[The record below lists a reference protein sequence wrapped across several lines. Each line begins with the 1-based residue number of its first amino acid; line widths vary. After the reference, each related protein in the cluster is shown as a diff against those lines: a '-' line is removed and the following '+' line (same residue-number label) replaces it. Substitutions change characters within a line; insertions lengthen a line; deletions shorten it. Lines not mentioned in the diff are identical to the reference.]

1 MTMLLKNEKVQ
12 IIESRLRGLEYKK
25 FGLEIDLLVENA
37 KITPDSESVSSI
49 EAAIEE
55 VSGQLSVLNSE
66 LTEVNALAE

>member
-1 MTMLLKNEKVQ
+1 MTTLSKIEKVQ

-37 KITPDSESVSSI
+37 KTTPEPEAVLNI
-49 EAAIEE
+49 ENAIQE
-55 VSGQLSVLNSE
+55 VSGQLSVLNEE

>member
-1 MTMLLKNEKVQ
+1 MTMLSKIEKVQ
-12 IIESRLRGLEYKK
+12 IIESRLKGLEYKK

>member
-1 MTMLLKNEKVQ
+1 MTMLSKSEKVQ

-37 KITPDSESVSSI
+37 KTTPDSESVSNI
-49 EAAIEE
+49 EDAIQE

-66 LTEVNALAE
+66 LADVNALTE

>member
-1 MTMLLKNEKVQ
+1 MTTLSKNEKVQ

-37 KITPDSESVSSI
+37 KNTPDSESVSNI
-49 EAAIEE
+49 ENAIQE
-55 VSGQLSVLNSE
+55 VSGQLSVLNAE